1 MPTPFMHLHIAEQIH
16 SQMEQDGRTCAVLQ
30 KLEQEW
36 PAFYLGSIAPDV
48 NAISEIARETT
59 HFYAMPPAPEHQA
72 HQEMLQQFPELACS
86 DELPNETAVFLAAY
100 QAHLLL
106 DLIWLR
112 EVVHPYFVQGENFE
126 SREQRW
132 LTHFILLTYLDT
144 LALAALPK
152 TAVLTLANAHTN
164 HLLPFMGASVLTNWR
179 DMIVAQLQPN
189 APVKTIEIYAQR
201 IGISPEEFASNL
213 DDQTW
218 MAIHIFDKIPVDD
231 VQKRLT
237 EAVPHSIKIISNY
250 LQLN

>member
-1 MPTPFMHLHIAEQIH
+1 MPTPFMHLHMAEQIH
-16 SQMEQDGRTCAVLQ
+16 SQMEQTEDGHLALQ
-30 KLEQEW
+30 KIEQEW

-48 NAISEIARETT
+48 NSISEIARETT
-59 HFYAMPPAPEHQA
+59 HFYAMPPSPEHQA
-72 HQEMLQQFPELACS
+72 HQEMLQQFPELAYS
-86 DELPNETAVFLAAY
+86 DELRNETAVFLAAY

-112 EVVHPYFVQGENFE
+112 EVVHPYFVQAENFE
-126 SREQRW
+126 SRKQRW

-152 TAVLTLANAHTN
+152 TAVFTLAKAQTN

-179 DMIVAQLQPN
+179 DMIVEQLQPN
-189 APVKTIEIYAQR
+189 SPVKTIEIYAQR
-201 IGISPEEFASNL
+201 IGISSEEFAANL

-218 MAIHIFDKIPVDD
+218 MAIHVFDKIPVDE
-231 VQKRLT
+231 VQDRLT
-237 EAVPHSIKIISNY
+237 EAVPRSIKIISNY